1 MVIEIWKP
9 PDDQGVGDYESS
21 LKKGGSVNVT
31 NTNKINNIF
40 TNVLSKLRSFPKM
53 TFYQRKVNIRFCILT
68 ALLFIPSSSTGRT
81 AKTDI
86 IEIMVFLI

>member
-31 NTNKINNIF
+31 NTNKINKMKNIYECAF
-40 TNVLSKLRSFPKM
+40 ETAFISEDDLLSKKSKHQVLHINSASFY
-53 TFYQRKVNIRFCILT
+53 TFIFNRMH
-68 ALLFIPSSSTGRT
+68 S
-81 AKTDI
+81 
-86 IEIMVFLI
+86 